1 MLHLHVRL
9 LNSYTVVQHVYV
21 ILLLATWIAAARDQL
36 GVFLVS
42 IVGVHSSF
50 LLLQVIVCHAS
61 GTLSWV
67 VFADIVFTVLVLDET
82 INIILFS
89 PTAIVLPHMS
99 LSFLFFSICIFYK
112 F

>member
-36 GVFLVS
+36 GVCLIS
-42 IVGVHSSF
+42 IVDADSSF

-67 VFADIVFTVLVLDET
+67 FFVFANIVFTILVLDEAV
-82 INIILFS
+82 NIILFR

-99 LSFLFFSICIFYK
+99 LCQFVYFL
-112 F
+112 